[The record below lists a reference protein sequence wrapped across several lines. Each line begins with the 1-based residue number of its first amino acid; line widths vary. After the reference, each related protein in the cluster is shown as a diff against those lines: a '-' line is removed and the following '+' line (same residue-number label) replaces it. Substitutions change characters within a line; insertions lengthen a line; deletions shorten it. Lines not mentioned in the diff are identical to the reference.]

1 MARPD
6 GEVRLAP
13 VLVLAFAL
21 CNALVMG
28 VVIGWSVSDIQVER
42 SSRLLRPQVT
52 PRPRLR
58 FHYLRFRRTKRR
70 GFSSERIENFAQPW
84 VDIHALRR
92 LERAGKRRAFRTEE
106 FERKR

>member
-6 GEVRLAP
+6 GEVRLA
-13 VLVLAFAL
+13 LVLALAL
-21 CNALVMG
+21 CDALVIG
-28 VVIGWSVSDIQVER
+28 VVIGWSVLDIQVER

-52 PRPRLR
+52 ARPRLR
-58 FHYLRFRRTKRR
+58 FHHLRFRRTKRR
-70 GFSSERIENFAQPW
+70 GFSSERIEKLAQPW

-92 LERAGKRRAFRTEE
+92 LERARKRRAFRTEE